1 MTAVLTPSTKG
12 LRKSLED
19 IMNFTM
25 PLAPAS
31 QQAQIKKSDSSGDFV
46 SSTTTTNEITSTGA
60 NESANST
67 SDSIVDSS
75 ICEPPVGDSGKDNDE
90 CNDGENADKNEEDD
104 DDDDDEDEDED
115 EDEDHEEWLEKVGLN
130 SKVVVTMQRNS
141 KNAQKDSL
149 FYFDNRPKSTL
160 LFSESGD
167 VQSLFNYLLNS
178 KTCMLASGPLAGV
191 PPTLL
196 APVPFV
202 GATLHKLRLEQNI
215 IKSVGI
221 DGKQIANKLCNYE

>member
-19 IMNFTM
+19 IVNFSM

-31 QQAQIKKSDSSGDFV
+31 QQAQLKKSDSSGDFA
-46 SSTTTTNEITSTGA
+46 SSSTTTTTTNEIASTGA

-75 ICEPPVGDSGKDNDE
+75 ICEPPVGDSIKDNDE
-90 CNDGENADKNEEDD
+90 YNNEGENRDKNEEESN
-104 DDDDDEDEDED
+104 DDDDDEED

-202 GATLHKLRLEQNI
+202 GATLQKLRLEQHV

-221 DGKQIANKLCNYE
+221 DGK